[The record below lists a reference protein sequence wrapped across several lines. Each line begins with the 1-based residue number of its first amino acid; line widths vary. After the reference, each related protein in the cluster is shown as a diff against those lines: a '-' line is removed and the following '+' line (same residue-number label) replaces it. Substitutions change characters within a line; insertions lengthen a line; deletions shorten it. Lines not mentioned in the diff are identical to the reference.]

1 MDMSKRS
8 CVRLPISNLA
18 AAARAVLCE
27 PDPRAKVART
37 HLTAAD
43 WRAGR
48 STALNL
54 VAAADATTITTV
66 PERPARPA
74 LPQLMAP
81 RLMPRRRLGGVRGR
95 IALLHAVAHI
105 ELNAIDLAWDLIGR
119 FAALDWP
126 AEFFDDWVDVA
137 ADEARHFTMLAARLN
152 ELGASYGDLPAHDG
166 LWEAAMA
173 TSHDPLARLAVVPM
187 VLEARGLDVTP
198 AMIACSAPVTMP
210 VQPFSRSFCAKKSP
224 MLPPANAGSVIS
236 AADAAFQSMKL
247 GANWWQRIIAAFQD
261 RHSTKRRAG
270 LPAWRPSSTNSS
282 PDPGLLAFCFGALR
296 RLIAED
302 ANALRQGRGHEFVE
316 AAIEDGVRVGAFH
329 IGAQIFHQTIRLQNV
344 RADLVAPANV
354 VFLRI

>member
-198 AMIACSAPVTMP
+198 AMIARL
-210 VQPFSRSFCAKKSP
+210 QR
-224 MLPPANAGSVIS
+224 AGDDAS
-236 AADAAFQSMKL
+236 AALLEVILREEVAHVAA
-247 GANWWQRIIAAFQD
+247 GQRWFSYLCRRRSLSEHETWRELVAAHYRGVPRPPFNEAA
-261 RHSTKRRAG
+261 RRAAG
-270 LPAWRPSSTNSS
+270 MAPELYQQ
-282 PDPGLLAFCFGALR
+282 LA
-296 RLIAED
+296 
-302 ANALRQGRGHEFVE
+302 
-316 AAIEDGVRVGAFH
+316 
-329 IGAQIFHQTIRLQNV
+329 
-344 RADLVAPANV
+344 
-354 VFLRI
+354 